1 MRVQRRL
8 FPLLCTVLLL
18 AALLTPAAAARRFS
32 MSYVYFGSPSS
43 YVERVD
49 GTQGSLDEIS
59 PNYFNL
65 NSDGTLNFTGGSGVT
80 AFVEQM
86 HRRGVRVV
94 PFLSNHWDR
103 ELGRKALSNRKKLA
117 EQIARAVV
125 QYGLDGVNVDI
136 ENVTHQDRN
145 AYSEFVE
152 LLRQKLPED
161 KIVAVSANPY
171 GYTQGWHGSYDY
183 LRLGA
188 AADYLMLMTYDEH
201 YQGGSSGPVAS
212 RSFQEQSIQYALK
225 YVPADKLVLGLP
237 FFGRIWSDS
246 GSLMQGHG
254 ISESQIQALIANY
267 RGQVAQDA
275 ASGSAYARITVAAAD
290 PKPVINGA
298 TLTAG
303 TYTIWYESEQSKK
316 YQLSLVEEY
325 GLLGAGSWSLGQE
338 DTRVW
343 DYYSLWLNGWT
354 FEDSQG
360 HWAVPYI
367 IDAADQGK
375 MTGLS
380 DTAFGPNRTLQEIA
394 VMLDRV
400 RPGLGGTALKNPF
413 PDLSPRGN
421 AWSYEAV
428 LRLYAAGVVTGMPD
442 GTFRPGAPV
451 SRAELAVM
459 LSKLPEG
466 GKGAEIP

>member
-65 NSDGTLNFTGGSGVT
+65 NSDGTLNFTGGNDAA

-103 ELGRKALSNRKKLA
+103 ELGRKALSNRKQLA

-125 QYGLDGVNVDI
+125 RYGLDGVNVDI

-161 KIVAVSANPY
+161 KIVAVSVAANPY

-183 LRLGA
+183 RRLGA

-201 YQGGSSGPVAS
+201 YQGGPSGPVAS
-212 RSFQEQSIQYALK
+212 RAFQEQSIQYALK
-225 YVPADKLVLGLP
+225 YVPANKVVLDLP
-237 FFGRIWSDS
+237 FFGRI
-246 GSLMQGHG
+246 
-254 ISESQIQALIANY
+254 
-267 RGQVAQDA
+267 
-275 ASGSAYARITVAAAD
+275 
-290 PKPVINGA
+290 
-298 TLTAG
+298 
-303 TYTIWYESEQSKK
+303 
-316 YQLSLVEEY
+316 
-325 GLLGAGSWSLGQE
+325 
-338 DTRVW
+338 
-343 DYYSLWLNGWT
+343 
-354 FEDSQG
+354 
-360 HWAVPYI
+360 
-367 IDAADQGK
+367 
-375 MTGLS
+375 
-380 DTAFGPNRTLQEIA
+380 
-394 VMLDRV
+394 
-400 RPGLGGTALKNPF
+400 
-413 PDLSPRGN
+413 
-421 AWSYEAV
+421 
-428 LRLYAAGVVTGMPD
+428 
-442 GTFRPGAPV
+442 
-451 SRAELAVM
+451 
-459 LSKLPEG
+459 
-466 GKGAEIP
+466 

>member
-8 FPLLCTVLLL
+8 FSLLCTALLL
-18 AALLTPAAAARRFS
+18 AALLTPTAAARRFS

-65 NSDGTLNFTGGSGVT
+65 NSDGTLDFTGGSDVA

-86 HRRGVRVV
+86 HQRGVRVV

-125 QYGLDGVNVDI
+125 QYSLDGVNVDI

-145 AYSEFVE
+145 TYSEFVE

-161 KIVAVSANPY
+161 KIVAVSVAANPY

-183 LRLGA
+183 RRLGA

-212 RSFQEQSIQYALK
+212 RAFQEQSIQYALK

-267 RGQVAQDA
+267 RGQVTQDA
-275 ASGSAYARITVAAAD
+275 ASGSAYARITVTAAD
-290 PKPVINGA
+290 PKPVINGV

-303 TYTIWYESEQSKK
+303 TYTIWYESEISKK
-316 YQLSLVEEY
+316 KPALPGGGVRPVGGGELEPWPGGYPGV
-325 GLLGAGSWSLGQE
+325 GLLLPVAQRLDLCGQSE
-338 DTRVW
+338 
-343 DYYSLWLNGWT
+343 
-354 FEDSQG
+354 
-360 HWAVPYI
+360 P
-367 IDAADQGK
+367 
-375 MTGLS
+375 
-380 DTAFGPNRTLQEIA
+380 
-394 VMLDRV
+394 
-400 RPGLGGTALKNPF
+400 LGGPLHH
-413 PDLSPRGN
+413 
-421 AWSYEAV
+421 
-428 LRLYAAGVVTGMPD
+428 
-442 GTFRPGAPV
+442 
-451 SRAELAVM
+451 
-459 LSKLPEG
+459 
-466 GKGAEIP
+466 